1 MFQESDDTI
10 AHDVATKL
18 DRAAATQRS
27 TIRRQPTVRPVRN
40 TNWSSEEFRRRVHAE
55 LQLDRDD
62 ESNRDSDRRIAQMQV
77 DIERLRS
84 ERRRRAEALNGDS
97 LRRQARSNNFDHNSG
112 DDSDRASARPLSP
125 SRRLPRPNRES
136 NLRFEIGASRSS
148 SVSPRRLRLL
158 SPPSSS
164 DSNRRRPPWSDAS
177 ANQSLP
183 EPGNLTPGFA
193 PAMIHHG
200 RDSRAPD
207 TPPPETWESTLPPLD
222 RMSRAPFAPP
232 QRSYRTIDG
241 LGDRHR
247 SPSADAAAEE
257 ETWANLLTSMGAGRS
272 STTTSFASNGD
283 SSSRSRDSQA
293 TMATSFGEIGTEDTC
308 DLDLAPGITEDIAR
322 EIREQ
327 HRQRERQQ
335 RRNGE
340 PDGPIMTG
348 AQGLRMHQERLERA
362 RRSEWAGGLTP
373 PSLEDFDARHS
384 QSESE
389 QARAPSSRLLSRARA
404 VQDIFERYGSRGSV
418 PDEWWAVWFDEYL
431 TPEYGDTVD
440 SPRPRRDGLR
450 QAVDGARDYHE
461 RQRDSLRSRLRFADS
476 YTQLQ
481 QLEQAEEVMQSLRS
495 SQEAQQE
502 EAAVARDD
510 II

>member
-10 AHDVATKL
+10 AHDIATKL

-27 TIRRQPTVRPVRN
+27 TIRRQPTVRPFRSAFSN
-40 TNWSSEEFRRRVHAE
+40 DEARRRIQVQ
-55 LQLDRDD
+55 LQLGRDD
-62 ESNRDSDRRIAQMQV
+62 EDRDVERHIAQMQV
-77 DIERLRS
+77 EIERLRS
-84 ERRRRAEALNGDS
+84 ERRRRAEARNADS
-97 LRRQARSNNFDHNSG
+97 LRRHARSNTSDHNSG
-112 DDSDRASARPLSP
+112 DDSDRASDRPLSP

-136 NLRFEIGASRSS
+136 SLRFEVGASRSS

-164 DSNRRRPPWSDAS
+164 NSNTRRLPWSDAS
-177 ANQSLP
+177 AVQLLP

-193 PAMIHHG
+193 PAMVHNG
-200 RDSRAPD
+200 RDARAPD

-222 RMSRAPFAPP
+222 RMSRPP
-232 QRSYRTIDG
+232 QRSYRSIDG

-257 ETWANLLTSMGAGRS
+257 ETWANLLTSMGAARS

-283 SSSRSRDSQA
+283 SSNRSRDSQA
-293 TMATSFGEIGTEDTC
+293 TMATSFGEIGNEDTC

-327 HRQRERQQ
+327 HRHRERQQ

-362 RRSEWAGGLTP
+362 RRAEWAGGLTP
-373 PSLEDFDARHS
+373 PSLEDFEVRHFRNDS
-384 QSESE
+384 DH
-389 QARAPSSRLLSRARA
+389 ARATSSRISSQIRT
-404 VQDIFERYGSRGSV
+404 VQHIIERFGSRESV
-418 PDEWWAVWFDEYL
+418 PDEWWAVGFDDYL
-431 TPEYGDTVD
+431 TPEHGDAVD
-440 SPRPRRDGLR
+440 SPRPRTDGPR
-450 QAVDGARDYHE
+450 QAVDGVREDHE
-461 RQRDSLRSRLRFADS
+461 RQRDLLRSRLRFADS

-502 EAAVARDD
+502 EAAVERGEN
-510 II
+510 I